1 MIAAICREMEIRAS
15 NNINQQGIS
24 YIQDQPVSNRTSNIE
39 NTSDKKTTDIEK
51 TIGKHSTNIE
61 NTAGKKTTDIENIT
75 GKQTNDNE
83 NNTGKQ
89 TSNFVYPAS
98 VQSIE
103 TLYLGGGTP
112 SLLEKQLLE
121 KLFSTAYHNYNI
133 SKDAEITIEANPDDI
148 TVDNLLFW
156 KQLGINRL
164 SIGIQS
170 FRDDDLEYLNR
181 VHSAEKAL
189 NCIQLAREHGFPD
202 LTIDLI
208 YGIPTLS
215 NEQWIK
221 NLEVFAGLSIP
232 HLSAYAL
239 TVEPRTPLFNL
250 IEKGEV
256 KPVDEKQASEQF
268 EILMQF
274 MHDHNYLHYEISNF
288 CLPGHFARH
297 NLSYWKATTYLGF
310 GPSAHSFSGSIRQ
323 WNVSSVNEY
332 LNAIKN
338 DVIPAEHEELS
349 ITNRYNEYVM
359 TGLRTMWGCDSGVI
373 SNQFGTK
380 YESYFI
386 EQSVK
391 WINQALLERSDNQ
404 FTLTNQGKL
413 LADGIASDL
422 FYI

>member
-1 MIAAICREMEIRAS
+1 MIVAICREMEIRAS
-15 NNINQQGIS
+15 NHINQQGIVNV
-24 YIQDQPVSNRTSNIE
+24 QDQPASKQIS
-39 NTSDKKTTDIEK
+39 DIEP
-51 TIGKHSTNIE
+51 
-61 NTAGKKTTDIENIT
+61 TAVN
-75 GKQTNDNE
+75 QNNDNE
-83 NNTGKQ
+83 YAHIKQLADLEYTVSDQPGDLESNEVKQ
-89 TSNFVYPAS
+89 TSDLKHNALK
-98 VQSIE
+98 QSIE

-112 SLLEKQLLE
+112 SLLEKHLLE
-121 KLFSTAYHNYNI
+121 KLFTTAYHNYNI

-148 TVDNLLFW
+148 TDDNLQFW

-170 FRDDDLEYLNR
+170 FRDEDLEYLNR
-181 VHSAEKAL
+181 VHSAQKAL
-189 NCIQLAREHGFPD
+189 SCIQLARDHGFPD

-208 YGIPTLS
+208 YGVPTLS

-239 TVEPRTPLFNL
+239 TVEPRTPLSNL
-250 IEKGEV
+250 IEKGKV

-297 NLSYWKATTYLGF
+297 NLSYWKGTTYLGF
-310 GPSAHSFSGSIRQ
+310 GPSAHSFNGSTRQ
-323 WNVSSVNEY
+323 WNVSSVSEY
-332 LNAIKN
+332 LSAIKN

-359 TGLRTMWGCDSGVI
+359 TGLRTIWGCDTREI
-373 SNQFGTK
+373 SNQFGLQ
-380 YESYFI
+380 YESYFSD
-386 EQSVK
+386 QVVK
-391 WINQALLERSDNQ
+391 WINQSLIKRSDTK
-404 FTLTNQGKL
+404 FVLTNQGKL

>member
-1 MIAAICREMEIRAS
+1 MAGIYIHIPYCRQKCSYCNFFSVVSRKSVPEMIAAICREMELRAS
-15 NNINQQGIS
+15 KDQKQPGAIKVE
-24 YIQDQPVSNRTSNIE
+24 DQPAFRQI
-39 NTSDKKTTDIEK
+39 I
-51 TIGKHSTNIE
+51 
-61 NTAGKKTTDIENIT
+61 
-75 GKQTNDNE
+75 DNE
-83 NNTGKQ
+83 LASTKQ
-89 TSNFVYPAS
+89 P
-98 VQSIE
+98 IE

-112 SLLEKQLLE
+112 SLLEKHLLE
-121 KLFSTAYHNYNI
+121 KLFNTVFHNFDI
-133 SKDAEITIEANPDDI
+133 AKDAEITLEANPDDI
-148 TVDNLLFW
+148 TVENLDFW
-156 KQLGINRL
+156 REIGINRL

-189 NCIQLAREHGFPD
+189 GCIHLARQHGFPD

-208 YGIPTLS
+208 YGVPTLS
-215 NEQWIK
+215 NQQWIE

-239 TVEPRTPLFNL
+239 TVEPRTPLSNL
-250 IEKGEV
+250 IEKGKV

-274 MHDHNYLHYEISNF
+274 MHKHNYLHYEISNF

-297 NLSYWKATTYLGF
+297 NLSYWKGTTYLGF
-310 GPSAHSFSGSIRQ
+310 GPSAHSFNGSARQ

-332 LNAIKN
+332 LAAIKN

-349 ITNRYNEYVM
+349 LTNRYNEYVM
-359 TGLRTMWGCDSGVI
+359 TGLRTMWGCDTGEI
-373 SNQFGTK
+373 SNQFGLE
-380 YESYFI
+380 YERYFI
-386 EQSVK
+386 EQSMK
-391 WINQALLERSDNQ
+391 WIDQSFMERSGNQ
-404 FTLTNQGKL
+404 FILTNQGKL